1 MKNNIIILLI
11 TLIISTSIFGQEKD
25 SLKFDRFKKFLPYSI
40 KGIQDIQQS
49 DDNISERTS
58 GMFEKPWTT
67 KKMDMNLAK
76 RLGDKIAQSNIIRI
90 KKTSRGMPYLNI
102 LSTINLLS
110 TDEKENSFPNVYIE
124 VLNAKINDNN
134 GKPAINTED
143 NEPINSPYNDN
154 GTVELKIPLKEN
166 YEHLN
171 GTVEISVN
179 EFDNV
184 VFKELNKDNE
194 SIKFDL
200 GTTKGIELLK
210 IEKNRAYIL
219 FPSKIPEIKIK
230 ATNESNEKFAEN
242 GKLTVPKRV
251 YEFSK
256 SENLTEESIQ
266 NFINTISYEEAF
278 NSPKVVILE
287 TNGII
292 ENLYVYLKQEPKR
305 LSATTVEIKL

>member
-40 KGIQDIQQS
+40 KGIQDIKQS

-58 GMFEKPWTT
+58 GVFEKPWTT
-67 KKMDMNLAK
+67 KKMDINLAK
-76 RLGDKIAQSNIIRI
+76 SLCDKIVQSNIVRV
-90 KKTSRGMPYLNI
+90 KKTSRGNPYLNI
-102 LSTINLLS
+102 LSTVNLLS
-110 TDEKENSFPNVYIE
+110 TDEKVNSFPNVYIE
-124 VLNAKINDNN
+124 ILNAQINDNN
-134 GKPAINTED
+134 GKLAVNSED
-143 NEPINSPYNDN
+143 NDPINSPYNEN
-154 GTVELKIPLKEN
+154 GTVELKIPLKEE

-171 GTVEISVN
+171 GKVEISVN

-184 VFKELNKDNE
+184 VFKELNKNNE
-194 SIKFDL
+194 SVKFDL
-200 GTTKGIELLK
+200 GTTEGIELLK
-210 IEKNRAYIL
+210 IEKNRAYLL
-219 FPSKIPEIKIK
+219 FPSQIPEIIIK
-230 ATNESNEKFAEN
+230 ATNKSNEKFAEN
-242 GKLTVPKRV
+242 GKLTVPKGV

-256 SENLTEESIQ
+256 GQNLTEESIQ

-292 ENLYVYLKQEPKR
+292 EKLYVYLKQEPKR
-305 LSATTVEIKL
+305 LSTTTVEIKL